1 MKTLLTA
8 TRSFIREEDGATAV
22 EYAVVVALII
32 IGAIAAV
39 TAFGT
44 ALTGWFNGS
53 AGTVGGLP
61 TS

>member
-1 MKTLLTA
+1 MNNILTV
-8 TRSFIREEDGATAV
+8 TRRFIREEDGATAV

-44 ALTGWFNGS
+44 ALTNWFTGT
-53 AGTVGGLP
+53 AGTIGGLP
-61 TS
+61 TN

>member
-1 MKTLLTA
+1 MNHIYNSTKQ
-8 TRSFIREEDGATAV
+8 FVQGEEGATAV

-32 IGAIAAV
+32 IGCIVAV

-44 ALTGWFNGS
+44 ALAGWFTGT
-53 AGTVGGLP
+53 ATTVGGLP

>member
-1 MKTLLTA
+1 MNNILTV
-8 TRSFIREEDGATAV
+8 TRKLYQEEDGATAV

-44 ALTGWFNGS
+44 ALTGWFT
-53 AGTVGGLP
+53 GTATTIGGLP
-61 TS
+61 TN